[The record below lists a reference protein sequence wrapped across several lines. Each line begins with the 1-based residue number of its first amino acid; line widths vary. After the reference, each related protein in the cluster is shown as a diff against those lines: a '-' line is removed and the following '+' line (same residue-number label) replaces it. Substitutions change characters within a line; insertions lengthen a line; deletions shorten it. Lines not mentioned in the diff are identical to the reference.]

1 MYEVLNKA
9 AIKSEILLP
18 LVSGKTRL
26 CLKKWF
32 LESD

>member
-1 MYEVLNKA
+1 MYEVLNKD

-26 CLKKWF
+26 CFKKWLF
-32 LESD
+32 ESD